1 MSRRKGGLWILVF
14 AIFLGTL
21 FYSKTSLAQA
31 DTNENETGSFPVG
44 GSVEQDFPGTVDNPL
59 GVASVFHI
67 FAQEAELN
75 AHTDGNIAVENLI
88 GNVNF
93 GTDIHQNLVKQDVSY
108 IQNVTSISSS
118 SFVADSGDRTN
129 KVIFGKN
136 VALATTD
143 NGNAL
148 TVNGT
153 KMDHLKL
160 DEVYQDSDTEQY
172 IDFNEVFAELN
183 ANSQSLAEQL
193 PVKSYQQSNFADSN
207 NRIINIAG
215 LKPNAQNQIII
226 NLNSDVLSGNTPLTI
241 EGIDPASDGPMIV
254 FNVATAGQ
262 AYSVNSKIV
271 LKYTDGTERDN
282 EETENFSDA
291 HILWNFENTQTNQEI
306 NFNAPFQGS
315 VLAPNAN
322 LNINQNLDG
331 NIVGKKVVV
340 AAETH
345 RWDLQ
350 PSTTE
355 STTTESTTSTTTP
368 TTGGTTTTGS
378 TTTPVTSGTTTTGST
393 TTSTTEGTTS
403 TTVPVT
409 SGTTTTGST
418 TTSTT
423 GGTTSTTVPVTS
435 GTTTTGSTTTSTTG
449 GTTST
454 TTPVTSGTT
463 TTGSTTTSTTGGTT
477 STTVPVTSGTTTTGS
492 TTTPKTDETTS
503 TTVPV
508 TDGTTTTGSTTTS
521 TTGGTT
527 GTTVPVTSG
536 TRTTGSTT
544 TSTAGGTTS
553 TTTPATGETTSS
565 FARHSTTSSKQ
576 GNLGYGTTTTTG
588 DSSQKNANTSS
599 RSSLP
604 QTGQVQD
611 TWAIVAGILAIVI
624 AIGGL
629 IFVNKK
635 QIN

>member
-31 DTNENETGSFPVG
+31 DTNENEMDSFPVG

-59 GVASVFHI
+59 GVASIFHI
-67 FAQEAELN
+67 FTQEAKLN
-75 AHTDGNIAVENLI
+75 VHTNGNIAVENLI

-93 GTDIHQNLVKQDVSY
+93 GTNIHENLVKQDVSY
-108 IQNVTSISSS
+108 IQNVTSISAS
-118 SFVADSGDRTN
+118 SFVADSSDRTN
-129 KVIFGKN
+129 KVIFGKK

-143 NGNAL
+143 NGNIL
-148 TVNGT
+148 TVNGI

-160 DEVYQDSDTEQY
+160 DEVYQDSDAEQY
-172 IDFNEVFAELN
+172 IDFAEVFAELN
-183 ANSQSLAEQL
+183 ANSQSLAKQL
-193 PVKSYQQSNFADSN
+193 SVKSYQQSDFADSN

-282 EETENFSDA
+282 KETENFSDA

-315 VLAPNAN
+315 VLAPNAD

-355 STTTESTTSTTTP
+355 STTTTDSTTI
-368 TTGGTTTTGS
+368 
-378 TTTPVTSGTTTTGST
+378 PVTSGTTTTGST
-393 TTSTTEGTTS
+393 TTSTTRGTTG

-423 GGTTSTTVPVTS
+423 GGTTGTTVPVTS
-435 GTTTTGSTTTSTTG
+435 GTTTTGSTTTPTTG
-449 GTTST
+449 GTTTTGST

-508 TDGTTTTGSTTTS
+508 TNGTTSNRSTTTEQ
-521 TTGGTT
+521 
-527 GTTVPVTSG
+527 
-536 TRTTGSTT
+536 T
-544 TSTAGGTTS
+544 TSSSTS
-553 TTTPATGETTSS
+553 SKTTSS
-565 FARHSTTSSKQ
+565 FAGHSTTSSKQ

>member
-118 SFVADSGDRTN
+118 SFVADNGDRTN

-193 PVKSYQQSNFADSN
+193 PVKSYQQSDFADSN

-282 EETENFSDA
+282 EETENFSNA

-315 VLAPNAN
+315 VLAPNAD

-355 STTTESTTSTTTP
+355 STTPTTNSTTGTTTP
-368 TTGGTTTTGS
+368 TTGETTTTGS
-378 TTTPVTSGTTTTGST
+378 TTTPTTD
-393 TTSTTEGTTS
+393 E
-403 TTVPVT
+403 
-409 SGTTTTGST
+409 
-418 TTSTT
+418 
-423 GGTTSTTVPVTS
+423 
-435 GTTTTGSTTTSTTG
+435 
-449 GTTST
+449 TTST

-463 TTGSTTTSTTGGTT
+463 TTGSTTTPTTGGTT

-492 TTTPKTDETTS
+492 TTTPTTGGTTS

-508 TDGTTTTGSTTTS
+508 TS
-521 TTGGTT
+521 
-527 GTTVPVTSG
+527 
-536 TRTTGSTT
+536 
-544 TSTAGGTTS
+544 
-553 TTTPATGETTSS
+553 
-565 FARHSTTSSKQ
+565 
-576 GNLGYGTTTTTG
+576 
-588 DSSQKNANTSS
+588 
-599 RSSLP
+599 
-604 QTGQVQD
+604 
-611 TWAIVAGILAIVI
+611 
-624 AIGGL
+624 
-629 IFVNKK
+629 
-635 QIN
+635 

>member
-193 PVKSYQQSNFADSN
+193 PVKSYQQSDFADSN

-315 VLAPNAN
+315 VLAPNAD

-355 STTTESTTSTTTP
+355 STTTTNSTTSTTTP
-368 TTGGTTTTGS
+368 TTGETTTTNS

-393 TTSTTEGTTS
+393 TTSTTGGTTG

-454 TTPVTSGTT
+454 TVPVTSGTT
-463 TTGSTTTSTTGGTT
+463 TTGSTTTSTTEGTT

-492 TTTPKTDETTS
+492 
-503 TTVPV
+503 
-508 TDGTTTTGSTTTS
+508 STTTS

-527 GTTVPVTSG
+527 G
-536 TRTTGSTT
+536 
-544 TSTAGGTTS
+544 
-553 TTTPATGETTSS
+553 
-565 FARHSTTSSKQ
+565 
-576 GNLGYGTTTTTG
+576 
-588 DSSQKNANTSS
+588 
-599 RSSLP
+599 
-604 QTGQVQD
+604 
-611 TWAIVAGILAIVI
+611 
-624 AIGGL
+624 
-629 IFVNKK
+629 
-635 QIN
+635 